1 MRVHILLG
9 WILNPARPR
18 GSNRS
23 DKITHYVTAVAERKR
38 DKNVAHVKYWEIVAD
53 NLSKAS
59 FSWAVSQRLIPGGE
73 RCGSQTHTATNP
85 SVSMQPARDYPSLL
99 PRF

>member
-23 DKITHYVTAVAERKR
+23 DKITHYVTAVVERKR

-59 FSWAVSQRLIPGGE
+59 FSWGCVSAIDSRWRTMWIADA
-73 RCGSQTHTATNP
+73 H
-85 SVSMQPARDYPSLL
+85 RD
-99 PRF
+99 